1 VSPTDETAESLV
13 QVLKGSP
20 TDDELAALVAVLTA
34 AASAAPA
41 PAVDTRPVELWGIP
55 TASHR
60 GAAPFSPYAFQH
72 LSQLRG

>member
-1 VSPTDETAESLV
+1 MSNEQLV

-34 AASAAPA
+34 AASSAPA
-41 PAVDTRPVELWGIP
+41 PAGPAKPVELWGNP
-55 TASHR
+55 TFSHR
-60 GAAPFSPYAFQH
+60 GAAPFSPYSFQH

>member
-1 VSPTDETAESLV
+1 MTDASFV

-34 AASAAPA
+34 AASSAPAAPA
-41 PAVDTRPVELWGIP
+41 GSDKPVELWGIP
-55 TASHR
+55 TFSHR
-60 GAAPFSPYAFQH
+60 GSAPFSPYSFQH